1 VTRTERGVRARDA
14 ARWVLWGSKV
24 LGRGAVQLVRVA
36 RGGHLK
42 ESLRPW
48 MRFERVDDVP
58 FELLAGQGVKAVLF
72 DLENTL
78 CAPGG
83 PYDERAHA
91 IVERVRSAGMRAAVV
106 TNASASWVGDV
117 LRAQDVPHIAPA
129 GKPGRQGFLDACRQ
143 LGVKPAHAVYVGDQ
157 MITDVMG
164 AQRAGLRAILLEPQ
178 WKQEA
183 FSSRFQRVVSKALLK
198 AVGR

>member
-1 VTRTERGVRARDA
+1 MKQSEGGVRARDA

-24 LGRGAVQLVRVA
+24 LGRGALQLVRVA

-42 ESLRPW
+42 EALRPW
-48 MRFERVDDVP
+48 MRFQRVEDVP
-58 FELLAGQGVKAVLF
+58 FELLAGQGVEAVLF

-83 PYDERAHA
+83 PYDAQAHA
-91 IVERVRSAGMRAAVV
+91 IIERVRAAGMKAAVV

-117 LRAQDVPHIAPA
+117 LRARDVPHVAPA
-129 GKPGRQGFLDACRQ
+129 GKPGRDGFLDACRR
-143 LGVKPAHAVYVGDQ
+143 LGVKPSRAVYVGDQ
-157 MITDVMG
+157 MITDIMG

-178 WKQEA
+178 WKPEA